1 MAMVQGGWTIGFGTI
16 VYPNGIKVKKVD
28 ICTESQTKAYM
39 SYDLKPF
46 ELAVKNV
53 VTVPFNQNQLDALV
67 SLAYSIET
75 GDFNKST

>member
-1 MAMVQGGWTIGFGTI
+1 
-16 VYPNGIKVKKVD
+16 
-28 ICTESQTKAYM
+28 M

-75 GDFNKST
+75 GAFNKST